1 MFDQLSA
8 EIRASLIKGF
18 PTKQQQ
24 QQQEQQSK
32 M

>member
-24 QQQEQQSK
+24 QQEQQSK